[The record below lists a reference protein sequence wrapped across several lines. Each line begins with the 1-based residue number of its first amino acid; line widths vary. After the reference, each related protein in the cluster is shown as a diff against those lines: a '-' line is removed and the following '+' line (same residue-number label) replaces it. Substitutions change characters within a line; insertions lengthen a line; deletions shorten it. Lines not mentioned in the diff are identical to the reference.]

1 MGWWRSGRNPD
12 DILGDA
18 PADIL
23 QQELER
29 LAAASHTKPTFQV
42 LLDALAAALALRAG
56 EALADPG
63 AYRGQPIV
71 ARFEPPAAP
80 LESRAAD
87 ASAPARAA
95 LESAL
100 MQIAA
105 EYDVE
110 QSRRPTLGEVLGS
123 VAFVLRVRPER
134 YLSGVDNRALVDLSA
149 APR

>member
-12 DILGDA
+12 DILGDG
-18 PADIL
+18 PADVV
-23 QQELER
+23 QQELEH
-29 LAAASHTKPTFQV
+29 LADSSDTKPTFQA
-42 LLDALAAALALRAG
+42 LLDALAAALAMHAA

-123 VAFVLRVRPER
+123 IAFVLRVRPER
-134 YLSGVDNRALVDLSA
+134 YVSGVDGRALVDLSA
-149 APR
+149 AR